1 MKTILSMWLVLLFAP
16 KIMAADVTKD
26 FSTANEF
33 YARGKFAEAATAY
46 DKILGSGVQSSALWF
61 NDANAQFK
69 TGNLGKAIAGY
80 RHAALLAPRDAEVRA
95 NLQFV
100 RNQVQGATVREHR
113 WQTWLGNLS
122 LSEWTILTAAAF
134 WGTLALLTA
143 GQLRPALAVRLQNTT
158 WLLAAITIGA
168 SSILGVQAAGHFS
181 GQTAVVTSASASAR
195 SGPFDDAQVTFAAH
209 DGAELSVLDR
219 HDNWVQVADG
229 TGKTGWLPLKS
240 IEVLPGA

>member
-1 MKTILSMWLVLLFAP
+1 MKTIFSIWLVWLFAVN
-16 KIMAADVTKD
+16 IMAADVTKD
-26 FSTANEF
+26 FATANEF

-69 TGNLGKAIAGY
+69 SGNLGKAIAGY
-80 RHAALLAPRDAEVRA
+80 RHAALLSPRDQDVRA

-113 WQTWLGNLS
+113 WQNWLGTLA
-122 LSEWTILTAAAF
+122 LSEWTMITVVAF

-143 GQLRPALAVRLQNTT
+143 RQLRPALAARLQNST
-158 WLLAAITIGA
+158 WVLAAITLGA
-168 SSILGVQAAGHFS
+168 GTLLSVQAAGHFS
-181 GQTAVVTSASASAR
+181 GQTAVVTSAAATAR
-195 SGPFDDAQVTFAAH
+195 SGPFDDAQVAFAPH

-219 HDNWVQVADG
+219 HDTWVQVADG
-229 TGKTGWLPLKS
+229 TGKTGWLPLQS